1 MVLLRRLFL
10 SCFTL
15 LPLMEQV
22 DAAEVHVV
30 EAGDGALVFV
40 DGEIVKGDLLRVMQ
54 AAEQISYPI
63 ILLRSP
69 GGDASEGMAIG
80 RYLRAVG
87 AATGVAPDF
96 LCASACAMIWAAG
109 TQRYLAPTSL
119 IGFHATY
126 TVDGLG
132 RAEVSGWGNALVG
145 AYLSELGYDETAI
158 FYMTA
163 AGPSDLNWVNRSMAM
178 ALGIEVHE
186 LDTPGAAVINDDPPQ
201 TAPTEEVTL
210 KLPTGFRWIVLES
223 KADPNELA
231 AERWERQLGVS
242 PIVVSTST
250 GFSAAAVGPFR
261 RDDAVSLMDQ
271 LLAEGMIP
279 EDAYLSSGNG
289 FLLRLQ

>member
-1 MVLLRRLFL
+1 MIRVLRAFFSLVVLLALHGRA
-10 SCFTL
+10 
-15 LPLMEQV
+15 E
-22 DAAEVHVV
+22 AAEVNVMQ
-30 EAGDGALVFV
+30 AGDGALVFV
-40 DGEIVKGDLLRVMQ
+40 DGEIVEGDLLRVMQ
-54 AAEQISYPI
+54 AVEQVAHPI

-80 RYLRAVG
+80 RYLRSVG

-109 TQRYLAPTSL
+109 TQRYLSPTSL
-119 IGFHATY
+119 IGFHAAY
-126 TVDGLG
+126 TVDGSG

-163 AGPSDLNWVNRSMAM
+163 AGPSDLNWVNRSMAI
-178 ALGIEVHE
+178 ALGIDVYE
-186 LDTPGAAVINDDPPQ
+186 LDVPAGAVSGDGQPAS
-201 TAPTEEVTL
+201 APNKEVAL

-223 KADPNELA
+223 KADASEIA
-231 AERWERQLGVS
+231 STRWERQLGVP
-242 PIVVSTST
+242 PIVVSTTT

-261 RDDAVSLMDQ
+261 REDAVPLVDE
-271 LLAEGMIP
+271 LRAKGLIP

-289 FLLRLQ
+289 FLLRLK